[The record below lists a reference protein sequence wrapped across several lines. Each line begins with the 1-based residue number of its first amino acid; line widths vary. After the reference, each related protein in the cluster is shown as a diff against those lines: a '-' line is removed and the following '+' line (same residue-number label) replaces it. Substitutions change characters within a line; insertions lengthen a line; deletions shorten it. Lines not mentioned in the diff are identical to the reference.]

1 MIKLLIQQDN
11 AGHHFLA
18 QAEGWGKSF
27 SANCKGKTNL
37 EKWILFA
44 KSRIVMDK
52 LKGFVEN
59 RRIAYNSKGYKEKS
73 KMDAIVHLKYYF
85 ERMSGK
91 PPLAIYS
98 MVVAHE
104 FKFRSLLP
112 SVANKQSDEIEEIIR
127 FCKTEIKSNETTY

>member
-11 AGHHFLA
+11 AGHTFLA

-27 SANCKGKTNL
+27 TASCKGKTNL
-37 EKWILFA
+37 DKWILFA
-44 KSRIVMDK
+44 QSRIVLDK

-59 RRIAYNSKGYKEKS
+59 RRIAYNAKGYKEKS

-85 ERMSGK
+85 ERMTGK
-91 PPLAIYS
+91 PPLAVYS

-104 FKFRSLLP
+104 FKFRTLLP
-112 SVANKQSDEIEEIIR
+112 SVANKQSDEVEEIIKY
-127 FCKTEIKSNETTY
+127 CKDQIKHNETAY